1 MAHVDYYFTVNSPWV
16 YLAGDRL
23 ERIAAARGAT
33 IAYKPMALDQSF
45 EATGFTPLPRR
56 HPARVAYRAQEL
68 TRWARALDM
77 PFVLHPRFFP
87 ADPAPASAAIAALA
101 LAGGD
106 AGALQRAVS
115 RAQWAEERDIA
126 DAATLAEIAAGLG
139 VDLAALPLAAGM
151 AAFRANGPAAL
162 ARGVFGAPFY
172 VVDDGEM
179 FWGQDRLA
187 MLDAHLA
194 ARAV

>member
-33 IAYKPMALDQSF
+33 IGYKPMALDQNF
-45 EATGFTPLPRR
+45 EAAGFTPLPRR
-56 HPARVAYRAQEL
+56 HPARVAYRTQEL
-68 TRWARALDM
+68 TRWAKALDM
-77 PFVLHPRFFP
+77 PFVLHPPFFP
-87 ADPAPASAAIAALA
+87 ADAAPASAAIAALA
-101 LAGGD
+101 AAGGD

-115 RAQWAEERDIA
+115 RAVWAERRDIA
-126 DAATLAEIAAGLG
+126 DAATLAEIANGLG
-139 VDLAALPLAAGM
+139 VDLAALPLERGM
-151 AAFRANGPAAL
+151 EEFRANGPAAL

-172 VVDDGEM
+172 VVDDGAM
-179 FWGQDRLA
+179 FWGQDRLD

-194 ARAV
+194 GRAG